1 MARAKQVR
9 PRADFGAPVT
19 SFFAKQT
26 PEFKKILVELRKL
39 IEAAA
44 PGVESQLKWGMPHY
58 TLDGKMFAATSAHK
72 AHINLIMFGGAK
84 SFVDPKGLLE
94 GEGKVGRHLKI
105 RALAEI
111 PRADIKRWLATS
123 AKQVR
128 ALSPKPPRGSRPH
141 TVATPTT
148 STTYFQGPGGSA

>member
-1 MARAKQVR
+1 MARAKQVGR
-9 PRADFGAPVT
+9 RADFGAPIA
-19 SFFAKQT
+19 SFFAKQP
-26 PEFKKILVELRKL
+26 PEFKKILVELKKL

-58 TLDGKMFAATSAHK
+58 TLDGNMFAATSAHK
-72 AHINLIMFGGAK
+72 AHVNLIMFGGAK

-94 GEGKVGRHLKI
+94 GEGKVGRHLKL
-105 RALAEI
+105 RSAAEI

-128 ALSPKPPRGSRPH
+128 ALSPKPRRSPRPQ
-141 TVATPTT
+141 P
-148 STTYFQGPGGSA
+148 